1 MLMQFDP
8 DLIMRTIDLIMLIHL
23 MTGIRIL
30 LNIERSERSTLT
42 ITKE

>member
-1 MLMQFDP
+1 MLIQFDP

-23 MTGIRIL
+23 TTGIRIL